1 MQEIS
6 AGLDKSLFENLNNS
20 LVRLQ
25 HSVENIT
32 NYNYTELI
40 GNITEL
46 KKVENLIEKLNVFF
60 LFIYHNRKHK
70 KSWIIYQVIF
80 LILVQY

>member
-1 MQEIS
+1 MKEIS
-6 AGLDKSLFENLNNS
+6 EGLDKSLFENLNKS

-25 HSVENIT
+25 DSVNNIT
-32 NYNYTELI
+32 SYNYTELK

-60 LFIYHNRKHK
+60 YLY
-70 KSWIIYQVIF
+70 IIIENTRNHG
-80 LILVQY
+80 

>member
-1 MQEIS
+1 MQKIS

-25 HSVENIT
+25 DSVNNIT
-32 NYNYTELI
+32 NYNYTELK

-60 LFIYHNRKHK
+60 YLY
-70 KSWIIYQVIF
+70 IIIENTRNHG
-80 LILVQY
+80 

>member
-1 MQEIS
+1 MQKIS
-6 AGLDKSLFENLNNS
+6 AGLDKNLFENLNKS

-25 HSVENIT
+25 DSVNNIT
-32 NYNYTELI
+32 NYNYTELK

-60 LFIYHNRKHK
+60 YLY
-70 KSWIIYQVIF
+70 IIIENTRNHG
-80 LILVQY
+80 